1 MVITQH
7 NFDWAVT
14 ERDLVIF
21 VPNFGRRDYLV
32 ATLERFATA
41 LPTDRWIIVVVNDG
55 LHEDLSDLAERFNLA
70 WFTFERNP
78 VVERN
83 GCMIRNHFIRRC
95 RSRLLCTRDP
105 EIFIE
110 GDRFVETVLALPS
123 GVVYRTGGMTE
134 LRDVDVQK
142 VFNNPRTVPLND
154 LQPLR
159 VWHTRKGISEA
170 FHAGVTVETAQLVAM
185 RGYDEEYAYAYGYED
200 WDMLHRLV
208 AAGLRIHIDP
218 KVWTY
223 HVWHPRPKFWGR
235 TIGSNARLFESKDPK
250 QVVRNGPDW
259 GEGT

>member
-1 MVITQH
+1 MAITQH

-41 LPTDRWIIVVVNDG
+41 VPTDRWITVVVNDG

-78 VVERN
+78 AVERN
-83 GCMIRNHFIRRC
+83 GCMIRNYFIRRC

-110 GDRFVETVLALPS
+110 GEHFVESVLALPP
-123 GVVYRTGGMTE
+123 GMVYRTGGMTE
-134 LRDVDVQK
+134 LRDIDVQK
-142 VFNNPRTVPLND
+142 VFNNPRTVPLNQ

-159 VWHTRKGISEA
+159 VWHTRRGISEG
-170 FHAGVTVETAQLVAM
+170 FHAGVTIETAQLVAM
-185 RGYDEEYAYAYGYED
+185 RGYDEDYAYAYGYED

-208 AAGLRIHIDP
+208 AAGLKIQIDP
-218 KVWTY
+218 RVWTY

-235 TIGSNARLFESKDPK
+235 TLPSNARTFESKDPK
-250 QVVRNGPDW
+250 QIVRNGEEW
-259 GEGT
+259 GEG